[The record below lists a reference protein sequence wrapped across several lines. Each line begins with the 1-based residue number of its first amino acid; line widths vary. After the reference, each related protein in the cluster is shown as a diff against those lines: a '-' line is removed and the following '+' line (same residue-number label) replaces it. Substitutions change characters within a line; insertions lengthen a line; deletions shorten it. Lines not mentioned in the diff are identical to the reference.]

1 LTSFI
6 IADLI
11 VFGCFTDGTE
21 LRVPRRRFTGSI
33 LLVLITITGCILELV
48 IKVDPSSRLR
58 LTIHEVQVVSLWTN
72 LGVGLRH
79 ELALILTL

>member
-1 LTSFI
+1 MFSAALQMGQRPSTLSQ
-6 IADLI
+6 
-11 VFGCFTDGTE
+11 
-21 LRVPRRRFTGSI
+21 PRERSI
-33 LLVLITITGCILELV
+33 LLVLVAITGCILELV

-72 LGVGLRH
+72 LGIGLRH